1 MKPELRQITSTP
13 QSSFLVRMDV
23 GDRMLNNWHYHS
35 EVELLFIKRSAGTWI
50 VGDHIGPFQS
60 GDMLLIGANLPH
72 CFRHE
77 YDHIFKGDE
86 NPGETICIKFE
97 PGIFGSQFFNLPE
110 TEQIKE
116 LLLKC
121 NYGLKL
127 IGKTKKHLSA
137 MIDKMLVASPG
148 KKLVYLLS
156 MLEEIAESREYIPL
170 SSKGFM
176 QSPGDTDKDRIKL
189 VFEYTFNHFNEKI
202 LIDEVATLLNM
213 TRQSFC
219 RYFKNKTQKTYIQFL
234 MEVRIGYACRLL
246 IEDEKNVA
254 EVSYESGYNNIS
266 HFNHQFKLITKKKP
280 LEYKRD
286 YLKMES
292 VTGT

>member
-13 QSSFLVRMDV
+13 QSSFLVRKDV
-23 GDRMLNNWHYHS
+23 GDQILNNWHYHP
-35 EVELLFIKRSAGTWI
+35 EVELLFIKRSVGTWM

-60 GDMLLIGANLPH
+60 GDMLLIGPNLPH

-77 YDHIFKGDE
+77 YEHIIKRDE
-86 NPGETICIKFE
+86 TAGEAICVKFV
-97 PGIFGSQFFNLPE
+97 PGIFGLQFFNMPE
-110 TEQIKE
+110 TKKIKE
-116 LLLKC
+116 LLVKC
-121 NYGLKL
+121 NSGLKL
-127 IGKTKKHLSA
+127 TGKTKKSVSET
-137 MIDKMLVASPG
+137 IDKMLVASPG

-156 MLEEIAESREYIPL
+156 MLEEIAESKEFITL
-170 SSKGFM
+170 SSKGFI
-176 QSPGDTDKDRIKL
+176 QSTETDKDRIKS
-189 VFEYTFNHFNEKI
+189 VFEYTFNHYNEKI
-202 LIDEVATLLNM
+202 SLDQVAALLNM

-254 EVSYESGYNNIS
+254 EISYEAGYNNIS

-286 YLKMES
+286 YLQMES
-292 VTGT
+292 L

>member
-1 MKPELRQITSTP
+1 MKPELRQIATLP
-13 QSSFLVRMDV
+13 QTSFLVRRDV
-23 GDRMLNNWHYHS
+23 GDRMLNNWHYHPEI
-35 EVELLFIKRSAGTWI
+35 EVLFIKRSTGTWI

-60 GDMLLIGANLPH
+60 GDILLIGPDLPH

-77 YDHIFKGDE
+77 YDHDTA
-86 NPGETICIKFE
+86 GESICIKFV
-97 PGIFGSQFFNLPE
+97 PGIFGNQFFNLPE
-110 TEQIKE
+110 TKEIKE
-116 LLLKC
+116 LLSLC

-127 IGKTKKHLSA
+127 IGKTKKSLSA
-137 MIDKMLVASPG
+137 TFDKMLVATPG

-156 MLEEIAESREYIPL
+156 MLEEIAETKEYIPL

-176 QSPGDTDKDRIKL
+176 QSPVATDKDRIKL
-189 VFEYTFNHFNEKI
+189 VFDHTFNHYTEKI
-202 LIDEVATLLNM
+202 SLNQVAALLNM

-219 RYFKNKTQKTYIQFL
+219 RYFKTKTKKTYIQFL

-246 IEDEKNVA
+246 IEDEKNVS
-254 EVSYESGYNNIS
+254 EISYEAGYNNIS

-292 VTGT
+292 NK